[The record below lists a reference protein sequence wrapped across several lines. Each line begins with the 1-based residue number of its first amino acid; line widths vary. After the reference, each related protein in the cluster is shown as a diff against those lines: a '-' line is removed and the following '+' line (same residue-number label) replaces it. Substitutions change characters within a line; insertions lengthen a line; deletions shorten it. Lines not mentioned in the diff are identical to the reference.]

1 MRKKIKGP
9 NWGFLNKERFKWM
22 EEEKTK
28 YLRGLTIEKSV
39 EIFESLTSPEM
50 VNEFKDRF
58 LLDTPV
64 CLELTLRKSK
74 K

>member
-1 MRKKIKGP
+1 MKRKTKGP
-9 NWGFLNKERFKWM
+9 NWGILDEERFKWM
-22 EEEKTK
+22 EKEKIK

-50 VNEFKDRF
+50 VNEFKDQP
-58 LLDTPV
+58 LMDTPV
-64 CLELTLRKSK
+64 CLKIALRKQK